1 MSFVLATVLLSG
13 LLQHQA
19 NDFDRQSIE
28 QITLEDALSRAVQL
42 DPNYVAALGRI
53 NDAEWVRRSAQLVFI
68 LPSITMQTSATKF
81 STEFFNI
88 GTGALASQ
96 IVDARVDLNY
106 SLFRG
111 GSKFADLRRASAEL
125 EAAGASEVRERFT
138 VALLTESAYYDVL
151 AERELTVVA
160 EERRRRAEEQLDIA
174 RARVLAGAA
183 VQTDSLQLLLELTRA
198 RVNLLRQRSILRVAR
213 LELGRRVGLAAEV
226 GAAPLDTAPSP
237 PLPFSERE
245 ATTEVLVQSP
255 TVILARANLRSAE
268 ASVRSARGAY
278 LPQIDLF
285 GQFTAFDDKF
295 FPSATTRTAYGVRVT
310 IPIWNGGQQQ
320 LVVSRAATER
330 NISRARLSDTELS
343 LRRDVIQAY
352 EAYNTALA
360 SAGLART
367 AIVVAD
373 ENLRVQQERYRAG
386 ATTIIELVTAQVDIS
401 EAQAELVQARQA
413 TRLALAGLEA
423 IMGRRIFEDRLR

>member
-28 QITLEDALSRAVQL
+28 QITLEDALSRAVRL

-111 GSKFADLRRASAEL
+111 GSRFADLRRASAEL

-198 RVNLLRQRSILRVAR
+198 RVNVLRQRSILRVAR
-213 LELGRRVGLAAEV
+213 
-226 GAAPLDTAPSP
+226 PMTATSMGSRISTNTCPRSG
-237 PLPFSERE
+237 
-245 ATTEVLVQSP
+245 P
-255 TVILARANLRSAE
+255 T
-268 ASVRSARGAY
+268 
-278 LPQIDLF
+278 P
-285 GQFTAFDDKF
+285 
-295 FPSATTRTAYGVRVT
+295 
-310 IPIWNGGQQQ
+310 
-320 LVVSRAATER
+320 
-330 NISRARLSDTELS
+330 
-343 LRRDVIQAY
+343 
-352 EAYNTALA
+352 
-360 SAGLART
+360 
-367 AIVVAD
+367 
-373 ENLRVQQERYRAG
+373 
-386 ATTIIELVTAQVDIS
+386 
-401 EAQAELVQARQA
+401 
-413 TRLALAGLEA
+413 
-423 IMGRRIFEDRLR
+423 